1 MHATRSDVSVRTCIS
16 RRDRIRIGL
25 LENAGLVLHV
35 AIIPACP
42 SENHPPLLTASGGMR
57 PRAEAGTTTAMLH
70 RTTLASPVGAL
81 TLVADD
87 AALVAI
93 LWPDDR
99 PGRVPLGATAEN
111 PDHPVLAAAATQLRD
126 YFAGTRTTF
135 DLPLSPR
142 GTAFQRDVWRALDAI
157 PYGETRSYADIARAI
172 GRPTATRAVGAA
184 NGRNPISIVTPCH
197 RVIGRSGALTGFAGG
212 LAAKQ
217 HLLAHEQRPA

>member
-1 MHATRSDVSVRTCIS
+1 
-16 RRDRIRIGL
+16 
-25 LENAGLVLHV
+25 
-35 AIIPACP
+35 
-42 SENHPPLLTASGGMR
+42 
-57 PRAEAGTTTAMLH
+57 MLY
-70 RTTLASPVGAL
+70 RTTLSSPLGAL

-93 LWPDDR
+93 LWPDDK
-99 PGRVPLGATAEN
+99 PGRVRLEATSQRD
-111 PDHPVLAAAATQLRD
+111 DHPVLAAAAAQLGE

-135 DLPLSPR
+135 DLPLDPR
-142 GTAFQRDVWRALDAI
+142 GTAFQRDVWRALGAI

-217 HLLAHEQRPA
+217 HLLAHEQR